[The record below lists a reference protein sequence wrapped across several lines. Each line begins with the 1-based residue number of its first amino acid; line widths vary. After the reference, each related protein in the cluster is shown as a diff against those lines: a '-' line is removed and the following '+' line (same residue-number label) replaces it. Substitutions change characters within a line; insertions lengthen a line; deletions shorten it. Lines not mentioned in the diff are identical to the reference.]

1 MIEIVTKDGVFLDL
15 SPDDEFEIEY
25 ESPLFADDRIP
36 VPYSTSI
43 AFLPTATNCRVFG
56 YVDAMMLEPAVK
68 AVDIEIRVSGI
79 PLFSGS
85 LEYDSYEDGKLNY
98 AFSAKSVED
107 ALGGYIHETEG
118 LTKVSGRRVILGNR
132 LVGEV
137 ADYIERSRQA
147 DPELDFGTPM
157 IVSAENIA
165 KVETP
170 RAANN
175 EISPDAK
182 FKNWHWSVS
191 TPVAPAVRV
200 SRIVENTASG
210 VKVSFGT
217 EAKSVYDSLAV
228 LALYSRESS
237 WAGFNTEYGVDL
249 TLDVADKLPECTKVD
264 FIINVMKIVC
274 ASLWPDGKGYLMLQ
288 NSEILESSDAVEWDG
303 KVSDIYS
310 MSREEAQMYDFGY
323 KDEESGNSLDPDSSE
338 IDSYSG
344 GLRGLVLYAGTQD
357 GTYKETDTGDIYSR
371 VIVTAE
377 GSPVYVSMDIVYRN
391 LGKASDE
398 SAESDRDSYNAST
411 DFQLVSCVPMKVD
424 ESAAEQS
431 EFAILMCPKI
441 SFPTLGDDRPDDVY
455 VGILAHNQL
464 VDKGFL
470 PQESAAVS
478 EEDGDRRPGTTDKNI
493 DVGMSIIPGVL
504 RKGLHK
510 KFADWIET
518 DRMMVSVDLNL
529 TVMDIAGLK
538 LWRKV
543 YFRGRTWLI
552 KKLTLTFA
560 VESDLVQVS
569 GDFVSA

>member
-15 SPDDEFEIEY
+15 SPDDEFEIEC

-68 AVDIEIRVSGI
+68 AVDVEIRVSGI

-98 AFSAKSVED
+98 TFSAKSVED
-107 ALGGYIHETEG
+107 ALDGYIHETQG
-118 LTKVSGRRVILGNR
+118 LTKVSGQRVILGNR

-137 ADYIERSRQA
+137 ADYIERSRQG

-157 IVSAENIA
+157 IVSSENIA

-170 RAANN
+170 GAANN
-175 EISPDAK
+175 EISSDAK

-200 SRIVENTASG
+200 SRIVEKTASG

-217 EAKSVYDSLAV
+217 EAKSVYDALAV

-264 FIINVMKIVC
+264 FIVNVMKIVC
-274 ASLWPDGKGYLMLQ
+274 ASLWPDGKRYLMLQ
-288 NSEILESSDAVEWDG
+288 NSEILESSDAVDWDS

-323 KDEESGNSLDPDSSE
+323 KDEESGNTLDPDSSE

-344 GLRGLVLYAGTQD
+344 GLHSLVLYTGTQD

-371 VIVTAE
+371 VMVTAE
-377 GSPVYVSMDIVYRN
+377 GSPAYVSMDIVYRN

-470 PQESAAVS
+470 PQGSAEAS
-478 EEDGDRRPGTTDKNI
+478 EEDGDRRPGTTGKNI

-504 RKGLHK
+504 RTGLHK

-518 DRMMVSVDLNL
+518 DRTMVSVDLNL

-560 VESDLVQVS
+560 VETDLVQVS